1 MNSKIDQNHNDPKQK
16 EQLAFLNQQQMQMTE
31 KWSEYMDGILGT
43 KTHVAVRAINADQK
57 TSSRAPIRPH
67 EASHVDRVVNSLR
80 HASESTRDDLLKK
93 KLEDLARILSLGV
106 FNEDFDARAVSF
118 DIFNLLHEYEKELGK
133 MKHLKHLTPDGQMV
147 ELNDEM
153 EDVRKRRDSLWDQED
168 LMVDLTDNGMSLK
181 DLLRLE
187 MFKLSSSLSEG
198 EGGGG
203 GKLENILK
211 HFEAEIEK
219 VSERTSGN
227 GYNHP
232 HPTTTE
238 QIVQFF
244 FLTSLVSSLVL
255 H

>member
-1 MNSKIDQNHNDPKQK
+1 
-16 EQLAFLNQQQMQMTE
+16 
-31 KWSEYMDGILGT
+31 
-43 KTHVAVRAINADQK
+43 
-57 TSSRAPIRPH
+57 
-67 EASHVDRVVNSLR
+67 
-80 HASESTRDDLLKK
+80 
-93 KLEDLARILSLGV
+93 
-106 FNEDFDARAVSF
+106 
-118 DIFNLLHEYEKELGK
+118 
-133 MKHLKHLTPDGQMV
+133 
-147 ELNDEM
+147 
-153 EDVRKRRDSLWDQED
+153 
-168 LMVDLTDNGMSLK
+168 MSLK

-227 GYNHP
+227 RYNHP